1 MITQELEGKIAIVTG
16 ASRGIGRAIALS
28 LAAAG
33 ANIVAV
39 YQQNKAMVDELA
51 QELEPLGRVCL
62 AVKADVSIEDD
73 VNALVEQTMAQ
84 FGRVDILIN
93 NAGITKDGLI
103 MRMKSEDWHHVLNVN
118 LSGMFYATKAVT
130 KPMFKQRSGKIVFVT
145 SIIGAIGNAGQSNYS
160 AAKAGVIG
168 FMKSAAKEFAS
179 RGIQVNAV
187 APGFIDTDMT
197 NKLPDDVKSAY
208 MEQIPLKRFGRVEDV
223 AEVVRFLASE
233 KADYI
238 TGQVI
243 HVNGGL
249 YM

>member
-1 MITQELEGKIAIVTG
+1 MIKELEGKIAIVTG
-16 ASRGIGRAIALS
+16 ASRGIGRAIALN

-33 ANIVAV
+33 AHIVAV
-39 YQQNKAMVDELA
+39 YQQNKEKAEELA
-51 QELEPLGRVCL
+51 QEIEPLGRACL
-62 AVKADVSIEDD
+62 TVKADVAVEDE
-73 VNALVEQTMAQ
+73 VNALIDQTMTQ
-84 FGRVDILIN
+84 FGKIDMLVN
-93 NAGITKDGLI
+93 NAGMTKDGLI
-103 MRMKSEDWHHVLNVN
+103 MRMKTEDWHSVLNVN
-118 LSGMFYATKAVT
+118 LSGMFYALKAVT
-130 KPMFKQRSGKIVFVT
+130 KPMMKQRSGKIVFIT
-145 SIIGAIGNAGQSNYS
+145 SIIGLTGNAGQANYA

-168 FMKSAAKEFAS
+168 LMKSAAKEFAS

-197 NKLPDDVKSAY
+197 KGLNDEVKNTY
-208 MEQIPLKRFGRVEDV
+208 LEQIPLKRFGRVEDV
-223 AEVVRFLASE
+223 AEAVKFLVSE

>member
-1 MITQELEGKIAIVTG
+1 MIKELEGKIAIVTG
-16 ASRGIGRAIALS
+16 ASRGIGRAIALN

-33 ANIVAV
+33 AHIVAV
-39 YQQNKAMVDELA
+39 YQQNKKKAEELA
-51 QELEPLGRVCL
+51 QEIEPLGRTCL
-62 AVKADVSIEDD
+62 TVKADVSVEDE
-73 VNALVEQTMAQ
+73 VNALIDQTMTQ
-84 FGRVDILIN
+84 FGKIDMLVN
-93 NAGITKDGLI
+93 NAGMTKDGLI
-103 MRMKSEDWHHVLNVN
+103 MRMKTEDWHSVLNVN
-118 LSGMFYATKAVT
+118 LSGMFYALKAVT
-130 KPMFKQRSGKIVFVT
+130 KPMMKQRSGKIVFIT
-145 SIIGAIGNAGQSNYS
+145 SIIGLTGNAGQANYA

-168 FMKSAAKEFAS
+168 LMKSAAKEFAS

-197 NKLPDDVKSAY
+197 KGLNDEVKNTY
-208 MEQIPLKRFGRVEDV
+208 LEQIPLKRFGRVEDV
-223 AEVVRFLASE
+223 AEAVKFLVSE

>member
-1 MITQELEGKIAIVTG
+1 MIKELEGKIAIVTG
-16 ASRGIGRAIALS
+16 ASRGIGRAIALN

-33 ANIVAV
+33 AHIVAV
-39 YQQNKAMVDELA
+39 YQQNKEKADELA
-51 QELEPLGRVCL
+51 QEIEPLGRACL
-62 AVKADVSIEDD
+62 TVKADVAVEDE
-73 VNALVEQTMAQ
+73 VNALIDQTMTQ
-84 FGRVDILIN
+84 FGKIDMLVN
-93 NAGITKDGLI
+93 NAGMTKDGLI
-103 MRMKSEDWHHVLNVN
+103 MRMKTEDWHSVLNVN
-118 LSGMFYATKAVT
+118 LSGMFYALKAVT
-130 KPMFKQRSGKIVFVT
+130 KPMMKQRSGKIVFIT
-145 SIIGAIGNAGQSNYS
+145 SIIGLTGNAGQANYA

-168 FMKSAAKEFAS
+168 LMKSAAKEFAS

-197 NKLPDDVKSAY
+197 KGLNDEVKNTY
-208 MEQIPLKRFGRVEDV
+208 LEQIPLKRFGRVEDV
-223 AEVVRFLASE
+223 AEAVKFLVSE

>member
-1 MITQELEGKIAIVTG
+1 MIKELEGKIAIVTG
-16 ASRGIGRAIALS
+16 ASRGIGRAIALN

-33 ANIVAV
+33 AHIVAV
-39 YQQNKAMVDELA
+39 YQQNKEKAEELA
-51 QELEPLGRVCL
+51 QEIEPLGRACL
-62 AVKADVSIEDD
+62 TVKADVAVEDE
-73 VNALVEQTMAQ
+73 VNALIDQTMTQ
-84 FGRVDILIN
+84 FGKIDMLVN
-93 NAGITKDGLI
+93 NAGMTKDGLI
-103 MRMKSEDWHHVLNVN
+103 MRMKTEDWHSVLNVN
-118 LSGMFYATKAVT
+118 LSGMFYALKAVT
-130 KPMFKQRSGKIVFVT
+130 KPMMKQRSGKIVFIT
-145 SIIGAIGNAGQSNYS
+145 SVIGLTGNAGQANYA

-168 FMKSAAKEFAS
+168 LMKSAAKEFAS

-197 NKLPDDVKSAY
+197 KGLNDEVKKTY
-208 MEQIPLKRFGRVEDV
+208 LEQIPLKRFGRVEDV
-223 AEVVRFLASE
+223 AEAVKFLVSE

>member
-1 MITQELEGKIAIVTG
+1 MQELEGKIAIVTG
-16 ASRGIGRAIALS
+16 ASRGIGRAIALN

-39 YQQNKAMVDELA
+39 YQQNKTMVDELA
-51 QELEPLGRVCL
+51 QEIEPLGRVCL
-62 AVKADVSIEDD
+62 AVKADVAVEDD
-73 VNALVEQTMAQ
+73 VNALVDQTMTQ

-103 MRMKSEDWHHVLNVN
+103 MRMKSEDWHNVLNVN

-145 SIIGAIGNAGQSNYS
+145 SIIGTIGNAGQANYA

-168 FMKSAAKEFAS
+168 FMKSAAKEFAG

-197 NKLPDDVKSAY
+197 KKLSDDVKAAY

>member
-1 MITQELEGKIAIVTG
+1 MVLELEGKVAIVTG
-16 ASRGIGRAIALS
+16 ASRGIGRGIALN

-39 YQQNKAMVDELA
+39 YQQNKTMVDELA
-51 QELEPLGRVCL
+51 QELEPLGRECL
-62 AVKADVSIEDD
+62 AVKADVAVEDD
-73 VNALVEQTMAQ
+73 VNALVEQTMSR

-130 KPMFKQRSGKIVFVT
+130 KPMFKQRSGKIVFIT
-145 SIIGAIGNAGQSNYS
+145 SIIGTIGNAGQANYA

-168 FMKSAAKEFAS
+168 FMKSAAKEFSS

-197 NKLPDDVKSAY
+197 KKLSEDVKTTY
-208 MEQIPLKRFGRVEDV
+208 LEQIPLKRFGRVEDV
-223 AEVVRFLASE
+223 AEAVKFLASE

>member
-1 MITQELEGKIAIVTG
+1 MIKELEGKIAIVTG
-16 ASRGIGRAIALS
+16 ASRGIGRAIALN

-33 ANIVAV
+33 AHIVAV
-39 YQQNKAMVDELA
+39 YQQNKEKADELA
-51 QELEPLGRVCL
+51 QEIEPLGRACL
-62 AVKADVSIEDD
+62 TVKADVSVEDE
-73 VNALVEQTMAQ
+73 VNALIDQTMTQ
-84 FGRVDILIN
+84 FGKIDMLVN
-93 NAGITKDGLI
+93 NAGMTKDGLI
-103 MRMKSEDWHHVLNVN
+103 MRMKTEDWHSVLNVN
-118 LSGMFYATKAVT
+118 LSGMFYALKAVT
-130 KPMFKQRSGKIVFVT
+130 KPMMKQRSGKIVFIT
-145 SIIGAIGNAGQSNYS
+145 SIIGLTGNAGQANYA

-168 FMKSAAKEFAS
+168 LMKSAAKEFAS

-197 NKLPDDVKSAY
+197 KGLNDEVKKTY
-208 MEQIPLKRFGRVEDV
+208 LEQIPLKRFGRVEDV
-223 AEVVRFLASE
+223 AEAVKFLVSE

>member
-1 MITQELEGKIAIVTG
+1 MMQELEGKIAIVTG
-16 ASRGIGRAIALS
+16 ASRGIGRAIALN

-39 YQQNKAMVDELA
+39 YQQNKTMVDELA
-51 QELEPLGRVCL
+51 QEIEPLGRVCL
-62 AVKADVSIEDD
+62 AVKADVAIEDE
-73 VNALVEQTMAQ
+73 VNALVDQTMTQ

-103 MRMKSEDWHHVLNVN
+103 MRMKSEDWHNVLNVN

-145 SIIGAIGNAGQSNYS
+145 SIIGTIGNAGQANYA

-197 NKLPDDVKSAY
+197 KKLSDDVKSAY

-223 AEVVRFLASE
+223 AEVVKFLASE

>member
-1 MITQELEGKIAIVTG
+1 MIKELEGKIAIVTG
-16 ASRGIGRAIALS
+16 ASRGIGRAIALN

-33 ANIVAV
+33 AHIVAV
-39 YQQNKAMVDELA
+39 YQQNKEKADELA
-51 QELEPLGRVCL
+51 QEIEPLGRACL
-62 AVKADVSIEDD
+62 TVKADVAVEDE
-73 VNALVEQTMAQ
+73 VNALIDQTMTQ
-84 FGRVDILIN
+84 FGKIDILVN
-93 NAGITKDGLI
+93 NAGMTKDGLI
-103 MRMKSEDWHHVLNVN
+103 MRMKTEDWHSVLNVN
-118 LSGMFYATKAVT
+118 LSGMFYALKAVT
-130 KPMFKQRSGKIVFVT
+130 KPMMKQRSGKIVFIT
-145 SIIGAIGNAGQSNYS
+145 SIIGLTGNAGQANYA

-168 FMKSAAKEFAS
+168 LMKSAAKEFAS

-197 NKLPDDVKSAY
+197 KGLNDEVKNTY
-208 MEQIPLKRFGRVEDV
+208 LEQIPLKRFGRVEDV
-223 AEVVRFLASE
+223 AEAVKFLVSE

>member
-1 MITQELEGKIAIVTG
+1 MIKELEGKIAIVTG
-16 ASRGIGRAIALS
+16 ASRGIGRAIALN

-33 ANIVAV
+33 AHIVAV
-39 YQQNKAMVDELA
+39 YQQNKEKAEELA
-51 QELEPLGRVCL
+51 QEIEPLGRACL
-62 AVKADVSIEDD
+62 TVKADVSVEDE
-73 VNALVEQTMAQ
+73 VNALIDQTMTQ
-84 FGRVDILIN
+84 FGKIDILVN
-93 NAGITKDGLI
+93 NAGMTKDGLI
-103 MRMKSEDWHHVLNVN
+103 MRMKTEDWHSVLNVN
-118 LSGMFYATKAVT
+118 LSGMFYALKAVT
-130 KPMFKQRSGKIVFVT
+130 KPMMKQRSGKIVFIT
-145 SIIGAIGNAGQSNYS
+145 SIIGLTGNAGQANYA

-168 FMKSAAKEFAS
+168 LMKSAAKEFAS

-197 NKLPDDVKSAY
+197 KGLNDEVKKTY
-208 MEQIPLKRFGRVEDV
+208 LEQIPLKRFGRVEDV
-223 AEVVRFLASE
+223 AEAVKFLVSE

>member
-1 MITQELEGKIAIVTG
+1 MIKELEGKIAIVTG
-16 ASRGIGRAIALS
+16 ASRGIGRAIALN

-33 ANIVAV
+33 AHIVAV
-39 YQQNKAMVDELA
+39 YQQNKEKADELA
-51 QELEPLGRVCL
+51 QEIEPLGRACL
-62 AVKADVSIEDD
+62 TVKADVSVEDE
-73 VNALVEQTMAQ
+73 VNALIDQTMTQ
-84 FGRVDILIN
+84 FGKIDMLVN
-93 NAGITKDGLI
+93 NAGMTKDGLI
-103 MRMKSEDWHHVLNVN
+103 MRMKTEDWHSVLNVN
-118 LSGMFYATKAVT
+118 LSGMFYALKAVT
-130 KPMFKQRSGKIVFVT
+130 KPMMKQRSGKIVFIT
-145 SIIGAIGNAGQSNYS
+145 SIIGLTGNAGQANYA

-168 FMKSAAKEFAS
+168 LMKSAAKEFAS

-197 NKLPDDVKSAY
+197 KGLNDEVKNTY
-208 MEQIPLKRFGRVEDV
+208 LEQIPLKRFGRVEDV
-223 AEVVRFLASE
+223 AEAVKFLVSE

>member
-1 MITQELEGKIAIVTG
+1 MIKELEGKIAIVTG
-16 ASRGIGRAIALS
+16 ASRGIGRAIALN

-33 ANIVAV
+33 AHIVAV
-39 YQQNKAMVDELA
+39 YQQNKEKAEELA
-51 QELEPLGRVCL
+51 QEIEPLGRACL
-62 AVKADVSIEDD
+62 TVKADVSVEDE
-73 VNALVEQTMAQ
+73 VNALIDQTMTQ
-84 FGRVDILIN
+84 FGKIDILVN
-93 NAGITKDGLI
+93 NAGMTKDGLI
-103 MRMKSEDWHHVLNVN
+103 MRMKTEDWHSVLNVN
-118 LSGMFYATKAVT
+118 LSGMFYALKAVT
-130 KPMFKQRSGKIVFVT
+130 KPMMKQRSGKIVFIT
-145 SIIGAIGNAGQSNYS
+145 SVIGLTGNAGQANYA

-168 FMKSAAKEFAS
+168 LMKSAAKEFAS

-197 NKLPDDVKSAY
+197 KGLNDEVKKTY
-208 MEQIPLKRFGRVEDV
+208 LEQIPLKRFGRVEDV
-223 AEVVRFLASE
+223 AEAVKFLVSE

>member
-1 MITQELEGKIAIVTG
+1 MIKELEGKIAIVTG
-16 ASRGIGRAIALS
+16 ASRGIGRAIALN

-33 ANIVAV
+33 AHIVAV
-39 YQQNKAMVDELA
+39 YQQNKEKADELA
-51 QELEPLGRVCL
+51 QEIEPLGRTCL
-62 AVKADVSIEDD
+62 TVKADVSVEDE
-73 VNALVEQTMAQ
+73 VNALIDQTMTQ
-84 FGRVDILIN
+84 FGKIDMLVN
-93 NAGITKDGLI
+93 NAGMTKDGLI
-103 MRMKSEDWHHVLNVN
+103 MRMKTEDWHSVLNVN
-118 LSGMFYATKAVT
+118 LSGMFYALKAVT
-130 KPMFKQRSGKIVFVT
+130 KPMMKQRSGKIVFIT
-145 SIIGAIGNAGQSNYS
+145 SIIGLTGNAGQANYA

-168 FMKSAAKEFAS
+168 LMKSAAKEFAS

-197 NKLPDDVKSAY
+197 KGLNDEVKKTY
-208 MEQIPLKRFGRVEDV
+208 LEQIPLKRFGRVEDV
-223 AEVVRFLASE
+223 AEAVKFLVSE

>member
-1 MITQELEGKIAIVTG
+1 MKQELEGKIAIVTG
-16 ASRGIGRAIALS
+16 ASRGIGRAIALN

-39 YQQNKAMVDELA
+39 YQQNKTMVDELA

-62 AVKADVSIEDD
+62 AVKANVAIEDD
-73 VNALVEQTMAQ
+73 VNALVDQTMTQ

-103 MRMKSEDWHHVLNVN
+103 MRMKSEDWHNVLNVN

-145 SIIGAIGNAGQSNYS
+145 SIIGTIGNAGQANYA

-197 NKLPDDVKSAY
+197 KGLSEDVKTAY

-223 AEVVRFLASE
+223 AETVKFLASE

>member
-1 MITQELEGKIAIVTG
+1 MIKELEGKIAIVTG
-16 ASRGIGRAIALS
+16 ASRGIGRAIALN

-33 ANIVAV
+33 AHIVAV
-39 YQQNKAMVDELA
+39 YQQNKEKADELA
-51 QELEPLGRVCL
+51 QEIEPLGRACL
-62 AVKADVSIEDD
+62 TVKADVALEDE
-73 VNALVEQTMAQ
+73 VNALIDQTMTQ
-84 FGRVDILIN
+84 FGKIDILVN
-93 NAGITKDGLI
+93 NAGMTKDGLI
-103 MRMKSEDWHHVLNVN
+103 MRMKTEDWHSVLNVN
-118 LSGMFYATKAVT
+118 LSGMFYALKAVT
-130 KPMFKQRSGKIVFVT
+130 KPMMKQRSGKIVFIT
-145 SIIGAIGNAGQSNYS
+145 SIIGLTGNAGQANYA

-168 FMKSAAKEFAS
+168 LMKSAAKEFAS

-197 NKLPDDVKSAY
+197 KGLNDEVKNTY
-208 MEQIPLKRFGRVEDV
+208 LEQIPLKRFGRVEDV
-223 AEVVRFLASE
+223 AEAVKFLVSE

>member
-1 MITQELEGKIAIVTG
+1 MIKELEGKIAIVTG
-16 ASRGIGRAIALS
+16 ASRGIGRAIALN

-33 ANIVAV
+33 AHIVAV
-39 YQQNKAMVDELA
+39 YQQNKEKADELA
-51 QELEPLGRVCL
+51 QEIEPLGRACL
-62 AVKADVSIEDD
+62 TVKADVAVEDE
-73 VNALVEQTMAQ
+73 VNALIDQTMTQ
-84 FGRVDILIN
+84 FGKIDMLVN
-93 NAGITKDGLI
+93 NAGMTKDGLI
-103 MRMKSEDWHHVLNVN
+103 MRMKTEDWHSVLNVN
-118 LSGMFYATKAVT
+118 LSGMFYALKAVT
-130 KPMFKQRSGKIVFVT
+130 KPMMKQRSGKIVFIT
-145 SIIGAIGNAGQSNYS
+145 SIIGLTGNAGQANYA

-168 FMKSAAKEFAS
+168 LMKSAAKEFAS

-197 NKLPDDVKSAY
+197 KGLNDEVKKTY
-208 MEQIPLKRFGRVEDV
+208 LEQIPLKRFGRVEDV
-223 AEVVRFLASE
+223 AEAVKFLVSE

>member
-1 MITQELEGKIAIVTG
+1 MIKELEGKIAIVTG
-16 ASRGIGRAIALS
+16 ASRGIGRAIALN

-33 ANIVAV
+33 AHIVAV
-39 YQQNKAMVDELA
+39 YQQNKEKAEELA
-51 QELEPLGRVCL
+51 QEIEPLGRACL
-62 AVKADVSIEDD
+62 TVKADVAVEDE
-73 VNALVEQTMAQ
+73 VNALIDQTMTQ
-84 FGRVDILIN
+84 FGKIDILVN
-93 NAGITKDGLI
+93 NAGMTKDGLI
-103 MRMKSEDWHHVLNVN
+103 MRMKTEDWHSVLNVN
-118 LSGMFYATKAVT
+118 LSGMFYALKAVT
-130 KPMFKQRSGKIVFVT
+130 KPMMKQRSGKIVFIT
-145 SIIGAIGNAGQSNYS
+145 SIIGLTGNAGQANYA

-168 FMKSAAKEFAS
+168 LMKSAAKEFAS

-197 NKLPDDVKSAY
+197 KGLNDEVKNTY
-208 MEQIPLKRFGRVEDV
+208 LEQIPLKRFGRVEDV
-223 AEVVRFLASE
+223 AEAVKFLVSE

>member
-1 MITQELEGKIAIVTG
+1 MMNELEGKVAIVTG
-16 ASRGIGRAIALS
+16 ASRGIGRAIALN

-33 ANIVAV
+33 AHIIAV
-39 YQQNKAMVDELA
+39 YQQNKEKADELA
-51 QELEPLGRVCL
+51 QEIAPSGRACL
-62 AVKADVSIEDD
+62 TVKADVSVEDE
-73 VNALVEQTMAQ
+73 VSALIDQTMTQ
-84 FGRVDILIN
+84 FGKVDVLVN
-93 NAGITKDGLI
+93 NAGMTKDGLI
-103 MRMKSEDWHHVLNVN
+103 MRMKSDDWHNVLNVN
-118 LSGMFYATKAVT
+118 LSGMFYALKAVT
-130 KPMFKQRSGKIVFVT
+130 KPMMKQRSGKIVFIT
-145 SIIGAIGNAGQSNYS
+145 SIIGFTGNAGQANYA

-168 FMKSAAKEFAS
+168 LMKSAAKEFAS

-197 NKLPDDVKSAY
+197 KGLPDEVKHAY
-208 MEQIPLKRFGRVEDV
+208 LEQIPLKRFGR
-223 AEVVRFLASE
+223 AEEIAEAVKFLVSD

>member
-1 MITQELEGKIAIVTG
+1 MIKELEGKIAIVTG
-16 ASRGIGRAIALS
+16 ASRGIGRAIALN

-33 ANIVAV
+33 AHIVAV
-39 YQQNKAMVDELA
+39 YQQNKEKADELA
-51 QELEPLGRVCL
+51 QEIEPLGRACL
-62 AVKADVSIEDD
+62 TVKADVAVEDE
-73 VNALVEQTMAQ
+73 VNALIDQTMTQ
-84 FGRVDILIN
+84 FGKIDMLVN
-93 NAGITKDGLI
+93 NAGMTKDGLI
-103 MRMKSEDWHHVLNVN
+103 MRMKTEDWHSVLNVN
-118 LSGMFYATKAVT
+118 LSGMFYALKAVT
-130 KPMFKQRSGKIVFVT
+130 KPMMKQRSGKIVFIT
-145 SIIGAIGNAGQSNYS
+145 SVIGLTGNAGQANYA

-168 FMKSAAKEFAS
+168 LMKSAAKEFAS

-197 NKLPDDVKSAY
+197 KGLNDEVKKTY
-208 MEQIPLKRFGRVEDV
+208 LEQIPLKRFGRVEDV
-223 AEVVRFLASE
+223 AEAVKFLVSE

>member
-1 MITQELEGKIAIVTG
+1 MKQELEGKIAIVTG
-16 ASRGIGRAIALS
+16 ASRGIGRAIALN

-39 YQQNKAMVDELA
+39 YQQNKTMVDELA
-51 QELEPLGRVCL
+51 QEIEPLGRVCL
-62 AVKADVSIEDD
+62 AVKADVAVEDD
-73 VNALVEQTMAQ
+73 VNALVEQTMSQ

-145 SIIGAIGNAGQSNYS
+145 SIIGAIGNAGQANYS

-179 RGIQVNAV
+179 RNIQVNAV

-197 NKLPDDVKSAY
+197 KKLPDDVKATY

-223 AEVVRFLASE
+223 AEVVRFLSSE

>member
-1 MITQELEGKIAIVTG
+1 MITELEGKIAIVTG
-16 ASRGIGRAIALS
+16 ASRGIGRAIALN

-39 YQQNKAMVDELA
+39 YQQNKEKADELA
-51 QELEPLGRVCL
+51 QEIEPLGRTCL
-62 AVKADVSIEDD
+62 TVKADVSVEDE
-73 VNALVEQTMAQ
+73 VNALIDQTITQ
-84 FGRVDILIN
+84 FGKIDILVN
-93 NAGITKDGLI
+93 NAGMTKDGLI
-103 MRMKSEDWHHVLNVN
+103 MRMKTEDWHSVLNVN
-118 LSGMFYATKAVT
+118 LSGMFYALKAVT
-130 KPMFKQRSGKIVFVT
+130 KPMMKQRSGKIVFIT
-145 SIIGAIGNAGQSNYS
+145 SIIGLTGNAGQANYA

-168 FMKSAAKEFAS
+168 LMKSAAKEFAS

-197 NKLPDDVKSAY
+197 KGLNDEVKNTY
-208 MEQIPLKRFGRVEDV
+208 LEQIPLKRFGRVEDV
-223 AEVVRFLASE
+223 AEAVKFLVSE

-238 TGQVI
+238 TGQVL

>member
-1 MITQELEGKIAIVTG
+1 MIKELEGKIAIVTG
-16 ASRGIGRAIALS
+16 ASRGIGRAIALN

-33 ANIVAV
+33 AHIVAV
-39 YQQNKAMVDELA
+39 YQQNKEKADELA
-51 QELEPLGRVCL
+51 QEIEPLGRACL
-62 AVKADVSIEDD
+62 TVKADVAVEDE
-73 VNALVEQTMAQ
+73 VNALIDQTMTQ
-84 FGRVDILIN
+84 FGKIDMLVN
-93 NAGITKDGLI
+93 NAGMTKDGLI
-103 MRMKSEDWHHVLNVN
+103 MRMKTEDWHSVLNVN
-118 LSGMFYATKAVT
+118 LSGMFYALKAVT
-130 KPMFKQRSGKIVFVT
+130 KPMMKQRSGKIVFIT
-145 SIIGAIGNAGQSNYS
+145 SVIGLTGNAGQANYA

-168 FMKSAAKEFAS
+168 LMKSAAKEFAS

-197 NKLPDDVKSAY
+197 KGLNDEVKNTY
-208 MEQIPLKRFGRVEDV
+208 LEQIPLKRFGRVEDV
-223 AEVVRFLASE
+223 AEAVKFLVSE

>member
-1 MITQELEGKIAIVTG
+1 MQELEGKIAIVTG
-16 ASRGIGRAIALS
+16 ASRGIGRAIALN

-39 YQQNKAMVDELA
+39 YQQNKTMVDELA

-62 AVKADVSIEDD
+62 AVKADVAVEDE
-73 VNALVEQTMAQ
+73 VNALVDQTMTQ

-93 NAGITKDGLI
+93 NAGITKDSLI
-103 MRMKSEDWHHVLNVN
+103 MRMKSEDWHNVLNVN

-145 SIIGAIGNAGQSNYS
+145 SIIGTIGNAGQANYS

-197 NKLPDDVKSAY
+197 KKLSDDVKAAY

-223 AEVVRFLASE
+223 AEVVKFLASE

>member
-1 MITQELEGKIAIVTG
+1 MIKELEGKIAIVTG
-16 ASRGIGRAIALS
+16 ASRGIGRAIALN

-33 ANIVAV
+33 AHIVAV
-39 YQQNKAMVDELA
+39 YQQNKEKADELA
-51 QELEPLGRVCL
+51 QEIEPLGRTCL
-62 AVKADVSIEDD
+62 TVKADVAVEDE
-73 VNALVEQTMAQ
+73 VNALIDQTMTQ
-84 FGRVDILIN
+84 FGKIDMLVN
-93 NAGITKDGLI
+93 NAGMTKDGLI
-103 MRMKSEDWHHVLNVN
+103 MRMKTEDWHSVLNVN
-118 LSGMFYATKAVT
+118 LSGMFYALKAVT
-130 KPMFKQRSGKIVFVT
+130 KPMMKQRSGKIVFIT
-145 SIIGAIGNAGQSNYS
+145 SIIGLTGNAGQANYA

-168 FMKSAAKEFAS
+168 LMKSAAKEFAS

-197 NKLPDDVKSAY
+197 KGLNDEVKKTY
-208 MEQIPLKRFGRVEDV
+208 LEQIPLKRFGRVEDV
-223 AEVVRFLASE
+223 AEAVKFLVSE

>member
-1 MITQELEGKIAIVTG
+1 MIKELEGKIAIVTG
-16 ASRGIGRAIALS
+16 ASRGIGRAIALN

-33 ANIVAV
+33 AHIVAV
-39 YQQNKAMVDELA
+39 YQQNKEKAEELA
-51 QELEPLGRVCL
+51 QEIEPLGRACL
-62 AVKADVSIEDD
+62 TVKADVAVEDE
-73 VNALVEQTMAQ
+73 VNALIDQTMTQ
-84 FGRVDILIN
+84 FGKIDMLVN
-93 NAGITKDGLI
+93 NAGMTKDGLI
-103 MRMKSEDWHHVLNVN
+103 MRMKTEDWHSVLNVN
-118 LSGMFYATKAVT
+118 LSGMFYALKAVT
-130 KPMFKQRSGKIVFVT
+130 KPMMKQRSGKIVFIT
-145 SIIGAIGNAGQSNYS
+145 SIIGLTGNAGQANYA

-168 FMKSAAKEFAS
+168 LMKSAAKEFAS

-197 NKLPDDVKSAY
+197 KGLNDEVKKTY
-208 MEQIPLKRFGRVEDV
+208 LEQIPLKRFGRVEDV
-223 AEVVRFLASE
+223 AEAVKFLVSE

>member
-1 MITQELEGKIAIVTG
+1 MIKELEGKIAIVTG
-16 ASRGIGRAIALS
+16 ASRGIGRAIALN

-33 ANIVAV
+33 AHIVAV
-39 YQQNKAMVDELA
+39 YQQNKEKAEELA
-51 QELEPLGRVCL
+51 QEIEPLGRTCL
-62 AVKADVSIEDD
+62 TVKADVSVEDE
-73 VNALVEQTMAQ
+73 VNALIDQTMTQ
-84 FGRVDILIN
+84 FGKIDMLVN
-93 NAGITKDGLI
+93 NAGMTKDGLI
-103 MRMKSEDWHHVLNVN
+103 MRMKTEDWHSVLNVN
-118 LSGMFYATKAVT
+118 LSGMFYALKAVT
-130 KPMFKQRSGKIVFVT
+130 KPMMKQRSGKIVFIT
-145 SIIGAIGNAGQSNYS
+145 SIIGLTGNAGQANYA

-168 FMKSAAKEFAS
+168 LMKSAAKEFAS

-197 NKLPDDVKSAY
+197 KGLNDEVKKTY
-208 MEQIPLKRFGRVEDV
+208 LEQIPLKRFGRVEDV
-223 AEVVRFLASE
+223 AEAVKFLVSE

>member
-1 MITQELEGKIAIVTG
+1 MMQELEGKIAIVTG
-16 ASRGIGRAIALS
+16 ASRGIGRAIALN

-39 YQQNKAMVDELA
+39 YQQNKTMVDELA
-51 QELEPLGRVCL
+51 QEIEPLGRVCL
-62 AVKADVSIEDD
+62 AVKADVAIEDE
-73 VNALVEQTMAQ
+73 VNALVEQTMTQ
-84 FGRVDILIN
+84 FGRVDLLIN

-103 MRMKSEDWHHVLNVN
+103 MRMKSEDWHNVLNVN

-145 SIIGAIGNAGQSNYS
+145 SIIGTIGNAGQANYA

-168 FMKSAAKEFAS
+168 FMKSAAKEFAG

-197 NKLPDDVKSAY
+197 KKLTDDVKSAY

-223 AEVVRFLASE
+223 AEVVKFLASE

>member
-1 MITQELEGKIAIVTG
+1 MIKELEGKIAIVTG
-16 ASRGIGRAIALS
+16 AGSGIGRAIALN

-33 ANIVAV
+33 AHIVAV
-39 YQQNKAMVDELA
+39 YQQNKEKAEELA
-51 QELEPLGRVCL
+51 QEIEPLGRTCL
-62 AVKADVSIEDD
+62 TVKADVSVEDE
-73 VNALVEQTMAQ
+73 VNALIDQTMTQ
-84 FGRVDILIN
+84 FGKIDILVN
-93 NAGITKDGLI
+93 NAGMTKDGLI
-103 MRMKSEDWHHVLNVN
+103 MRMKTEDWHSVLNVN
-118 LSGMFYATKAVT
+118 LSGMFYALKAVT
-130 KPMFKQRSGKIVFVT
+130 KPMMKQRSGKIVFIT
-145 SIIGAIGNAGQSNYS
+145 SIIGLTGNAGQANYA

-168 FMKSAAKEFAS
+168 LMKSAAKEFAS

-197 NKLPDDVKSAY
+197 KGLNDEVKKTY
-208 MEQIPLKRFGRVEDV
+208 LEQIPLKRFGRVEDV
-223 AEVVRFLASE
+223 AEAVKFLVSE

>member
-1 MITQELEGKIAIVTG
+1 MKQELEGKIAIVTG
-16 ASRGIGRAIALS
+16 ASRGIGRAIALN

-39 YQQNKAMVDELA
+39 YQQNKTMVDELA
-51 QELEPLGRVCL
+51 QEIEPLGRVCL
-62 AVKADVSIEDD
+62 AVKADVAVEDE
-73 VNALVEQTMAQ
+73 VNALVDQTMSQ

-103 MRMKSEDWHHVLNVN
+103 MRMKSEDWHNVLNVN

-145 SIIGAIGNAGQSNYS
+145 SIIGTIGNAGQSNYS

-197 NKLPDDVKSAY
+197 KKLPDDVKTAY

-223 AEVVRFLASE
+223 AEVVRFLSSE

>member
-1 MITQELEGKIAIVTG
+1 MIKELEGKIAIVTG
-16 ASRGIGRAIALS
+16 ASRGIGRAIALN

-33 ANIVAV
+33 AHIVAV
-39 YQQNKAMVDELA
+39 YQQNKEKADELA
-51 QELEPLGRVCL
+51 QEIEPLGRACL
-62 AVKADVSIEDD
+62 TVKADVAVEDE
-73 VNALVEQTMAQ
+73 VNALIDQTMTQ
-84 FGRVDILIN
+84 FGKIDMLVN
-93 NAGITKDGLI
+93 NAGMTKDGLI
-103 MRMKSEDWHHVLNVN
+103 MRMKTEDWHSVLNVN
-118 LSGMFYATKAVT
+118 LSGMFYALKAVT
-130 KPMFKQRSGKIVFVT
+130 KPMMKQRSGKIVFIT
-145 SIIGAIGNAGQSNYS
+145 SVIGLTGNAGQANYA

-168 FMKSAAKEFAS
+168 LMKSAAKEFAS

-197 NKLPDDVKSAY
+197 KGLNDEVKKTY
-208 MEQIPLKRFGRVEDV
+208 LEQSPLKRFGRVEDV
-223 AEVVRFLASE
+223 AEAVKFLVSE